1 MKLHISYNEKE
12 NHYEIRKQVIEKK
25 IRVWKIVVAGLD
37 EKKAKEIAAKGTFNG
52 NEVIS
57 FPYSF
62 V

>member
-1 MKLHISYNEKE
+1 MKLHISFNEKE
-12 NHYEIRKQVIEKK
+12 NHYEIREQVTEKK
-25 IRVWKIVVAGLD
+25 IRVWKVVAAGLD
-37 EKKAKEIAAKGTFNG
+37 EKKAKDIAKKRTFNG

>member
-1 MKLHISYNEKE
+1 MKLHISFNEKE

-52 NEVIS
+52 NEVTS